1 MIPLAARSTL
11 SHLFL
16 DEVFVQFAWK
26 FDQLLSGLLVP
37 FSDLCG
43 ILDQLIGSALEFVEF
58 LLLCFLFQPLFFL
71 LEFLSLL
78 VRNLLQLIF

>member
-43 ILDQLIGSALEFVEF
+43 ILDLRENSQRE
-58 LLLCFLFQPLFFL
+58 
-71 LEFLSLL
+71 
-78 VRNLLQLIF
+78 